1 MYRLVINKTTR
12 IPVTH
17 KSMMVDESLHVS
29 LSYLGY
35 HVPLPEWFRS
45 VHGCKLSKKSML
57 ENFPPYLRSKG
68 KEMNPILKELN
79 DIQHYKP
86 QGRTPFSSQL
96 IRYAIL
102 LRYTSFQ
109 SYKLLLEKLPLP
121 SLSLIKKLQQGHVD
135 TVCRNSYAKWKY
147 I

>member
-12 IPVTH
+12 IPVIH
-17 KSMMVDESLHVS
+17 ESIMVDESLHVS

-45 VHGCKLSKKSML
+45 VHGCKLLKKGLL

-68 KEMNPILKELN
+68 EEMNPILKELN

-86 QGRTPFSSQL
+86 QGRPPFSS
-96 IRYAIL
+96 
-102 LRYTSFQ
+102 
-109 SYKLLLEKLPLP
+109 
-121 SLSLIKKLQQGHVD
+121 
-135 TVCRNSYAKWKY
+135 
-147 I
+147 